1 MLRMKNIVK
10 HSRGLFFRATGLG
23 RKNLDLQEALDA
35 TAECNGG
42 YNTCKKSLLLEDRGT
57 GQLVEVYIENGVLVV
72 PGQVQYKGTD
82 NNDYTIDNGTQA

>member
-1 MLRMKNIVK
+1 MKNIVK
-10 HSRGLFFRATGLG
+10 HSRGLFWRVTGLG
-23 RKNLDLQEALDA
+23 RKRLDLQEALDA

-72 PGQVQYKGTD
+72 PGQIQYTGT
-82 NNDYTIDNGTQA
+82 NATDYTIDNGTQA